1 MAGVC
6 LCVCVWG
13 CVLCML
19 CAVLCYI
26 CSTNMRKSINM
37 ENKTG
42 SNHGHNVV
50 RKCKKTQETLGKY
63 QKWSP
68 FLGTIWPS
76 MDRKKVRKRPCSP
89 THCFYV
95 SPGICR
101 RFRPKVL
108 SQTPKNAVFDPRSQ
122 SKGPNHALKKVLTNE
137 TPGIWRVEQSAFH

>member
-1 MAGVC
+1 MLGSC
-6 LCVCVWG
+6 LIAIFMLTKIGPLRVITCSRGYVCVRVCG

-26 CSTNMRKSINM
+26 CSKNMRKSINM

-50 RKCKKTQETLGKY
+50 RKCKKHKKHWENIKT
-63 QKWSP
+63 WSP
-68 FLGTIWPS
+68 FFGTMWPS
-76 MDRKKVRKRPCSP
+76 MDRKKVRKRPFSP

-108 SQTPKNAVFDPRSQ
+108 SQTFKNAVFRPRS
-122 SKGPNHALKKVLTNE
+122 
-137 TPGIWRVEQSAFH
+137 